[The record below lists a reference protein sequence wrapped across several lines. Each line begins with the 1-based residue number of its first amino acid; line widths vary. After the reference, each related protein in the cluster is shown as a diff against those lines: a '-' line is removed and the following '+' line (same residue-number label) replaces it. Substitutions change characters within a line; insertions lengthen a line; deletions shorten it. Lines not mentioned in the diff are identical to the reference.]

1 MQVSAFENCFRGHP
15 TSDVRPSSGVVNG
28 IDQRRHLSPK
38 AILMSQQE
46 KSNSA
51 DVQRSRVILTG
62 RIRFLSRVPTPIGFS
77 MSRSE
82 NLRAGDCFHV

>member
-38 AILMSQQE
+38 AISMSQQE

-51 DVQRSRVILTG
+51 DVQRNRVIITG
-62 RIRFLSRVPTPIGFS
+62 KIQI
-77 MSRSE
+77 
-82 NLRAGDCFHV
+82 